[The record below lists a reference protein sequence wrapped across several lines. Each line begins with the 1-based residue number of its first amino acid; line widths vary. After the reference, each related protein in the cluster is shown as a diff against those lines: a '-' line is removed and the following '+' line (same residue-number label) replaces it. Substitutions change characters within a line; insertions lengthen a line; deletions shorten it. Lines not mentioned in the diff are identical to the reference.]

1 MTHYITRLLEPK
13 ILESSSHFPVILVT
27 GPRQTG
33 KTTLLQEI
41 KEEGRHY
48 VSLDSMPAR
57 ILAREDPELFLQ
69 RYAPPV
75 IIDEIQYAPEL
86 LSAIKISCDTRREN
100 GMYWL
105 TGSQQFELMRGVT
118 ESLAGRVAIVT
129 LNGLSSREIDGRS
142 DDTAPFLPPLLQPK
156 QSASVFDETLLF
168 ERIFRGSY
176 PALVSDTGMDTELYY
191 SSYVQTYLERDIR
204 ELSQVG
210 NLETFYTFLKVMAGR
225 TGSTLNMSD
234 IARDCAVSVPTV
246 KQWIS
251 LLCATSIVYLLRP
264 WHSNHSSRLIKS
276 PKFYFLDTGL
286 CSYLAGYGSART
298 LSSGPLRG
306 SIFETWCVSEILKSW
321 WYALREPP
329 AYYYRDKDGAEIDVL
344 FDTDGSLYPVE
355 IKLGASPKKDWIKH
369 FSVLDKAKRT
379 IGPGAVL
386 CLCQDV
392 FPLDRNNS
400 ANPVGWM

>member
-1 MTHYITRLLEPK
+1 MARYITRTLENG
-13 ILESSSHFPVILVT
+13 ILETSSHFPVILVT

-33 KTTLLQEI
+33 KTTLLLRI
-41 KEEGRHY
+41 KDEGRGY

-57 ILAREDPELFLQ
+57 MLAREDPELFLQ

-86 LSAIKISCDTRREN
+86 LSAIKISCDTWREN

-129 LNGLSSREIDGRS
+129 LNGLSSREIDGRGNEA
-142 DDTAPFLPPLLQPK
+142 APFLPSRLQAL
-156 QSASVFDETLLF
+156 QSGNVFDETLLF
-168 ERIFRGSY
+168 ERIFRGAY
-176 PALVSDTGMDTELYY
+176 PALVSDAGMSRELYY

-225 TGSTLNMSD
+225 SGTTLNMSD
-234 IARDCAVSVPTV
+234 IARDCAVSVPTI

-264 WHSNHSSRLIKS
+264 WHSNHNSRLIKS

-286 CSYLAGYGSART
+286 CSYLAGYGSSRT
-298 LSSGPLRG
+298 LSTGPMRG

-321 WYALREPP
+321 WYAQREPP
-329 AYYYRDKDGAEIDVL
+329 AYYYRDKDGAEIDML
-344 FDTDGSLYPVE
+344 LDTDGSLFPVE

-369 FSVLDKAKRT
+369 FSVLDKTKRT

-386 CLCQDV
+386 CLCQEA
-392 FPLDRNNS
+392 FPLDKNTS
-400 ANPVGWM
+400 ALPVSWI

>member
-1 MTHYITRLLEPK
+1 MTRYITRMLERK
-13 ILESSSHFPVILVT
+13 ILETSSHFPVILVT

-33 KTTLLQEI
+33 KTTLLSRI
-41 KEEGRHY
+41 KDKSRRY

-57 ILAREDPELFLQ
+57 MLAREDPELFLQ
-69 RYAPPV
+69 RYPPPV
-75 IIDEIQYAPEL
+75 IVDEIQYAPEL

-105 TGSQQFELMRGVT
+105 TGSQQFHLMRGVT

-129 LNGLSSREIDGRS
+129 LNGLSAREIAGEVDR
-142 DDTAPFLPPLLQPK
+142 TEPFLP
-156 QSASVFDETLLF
+156 SSVDPVRAGTIFDEALLF

-176 PALVSDTGMDTELYY
+176 PALVSDEGMNPEQYY

-204 ELSQVG
+204 DLSQVG

-225 TGSTLNMSD
+225 SGTTLNMSD
-234 IARDCAVSVPTV
+234 IGRDCAVSVPTV

-286 CSYLAGYGSART
+286 CSFLAGYGSART

-306 SIFETWCVSEILKSW
+306 AIFETWCVSEVLKSW

-329 AYYYRDKDGAEIDVL
+329 AYYYRDKDGAEIDIV
-344 FDTDGSLYPVE
+344 FDTDGSLYPVA
-355 IKLGASPKKDWIKH
+355 IKLGASPKKDWIRH
-369 FSVLDKAKRT
+369 FSVLDKASRAV
-379 IGPGAVL
+379 GPGAAL
-386 CLCQDV
+386 CLCRES
-392 FPLDRNNS
+392 FPIDRNNV
-400 ANPVGWM
+400 AIPVSWI

>member
-1 MTHYITRLLEPK
+1 MLERK
-13 ILESSSHFPVILVT
+13 ILETSSHFPVILVT

-33 KTTLLQEI
+33 KTTLLSRI
-41 KEEGRHY
+41 KDESRSY

-57 ILAREDPELFLQ
+57 MLAREDPELFLQ

-75 IIDEIQYAPEL
+75 MIDEIQYVPEL
-86 LSAIKISCDTRREN
+86 LSAIKISCDARREN

-105 TGSQQFELMRGVT
+105 TGSQQFHLMRGVT

-129 LNGLSSREIDGRS
+129 LNGLSAREIAGDVDR
-142 DDTAPFLPPLLQPK
+142 TAPFLP
-156 QSASVFDETLLF
+156 SAIDTVRSGSVFNESLLF

-176 PALVSDTGMDTELYY
+176 PALVTDEGMDPEQYY

-210 NLETFYTFLKVMAGR
+210 NLETFYTFLKVMAARSG
-225 TGSTLNMSD
+225 TTLNMSD
-234 IARDCAVSVPTV
+234 IARDCEVSVPTV

-251 LLCATSIVYLLRP
+251 LLLATSIVYLLRP

-286 CSYLAGYGSART
+286 CSFLAGYGSART
-298 LSSGPLRG
+298 LASGPMRG
-306 SIFETWCVSEILKSW
+306 SIFETWCVSEVLKSW

-329 AYYYRDKDGAEIDVL
+329 VYYYRDKDGAEIDLL
-344 FDTDGSLYPVE
+344 FETDGSLYPVE

-369 FSVLDKAKRT
+369 FSVLDKASQT
-379 IGPGAVL
+379 VGPGAVL
-386 CLCQDV
+386 CLCRES
-392 FPLDRNNS
+392 FPIDRNTV
-400 ANPVGWM
+400 AIPVGCI